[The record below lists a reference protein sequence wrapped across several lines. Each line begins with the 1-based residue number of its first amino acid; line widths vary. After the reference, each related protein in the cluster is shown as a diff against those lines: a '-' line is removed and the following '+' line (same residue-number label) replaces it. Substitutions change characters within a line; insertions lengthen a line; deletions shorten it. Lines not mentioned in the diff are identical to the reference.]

1 MFNWTASRL
10 ARLAS
15 ALRAYNRAITMR
27 ARELEAA
34 GRADLVDLLPPRM
47 TAADVKRRVNSVNDF
62 RRIVGYRNDAKR
74 GRTSELTRIL
84 KSVRRDA
91 LEFTVE
97 GGVTTTNYAK
107 REHRYDVRA
116 IRRRRERTMTEMT
129 GELYPGDVAVT
140 VGETPVGDSLVM
152 DGNDLMP
159 DDAGEPD
166 PSTVDVDERTLN
178 RWRQEDARNKRSQV
192 TVDSMYYV
200 YMNTW
205 TNPLNMHRH
214 MGRYQD
220 MIDALEWL
228 YRNRPDVLN
237 KEFAKGRDELDP
249 QYITESGGSSNPYI
263 NTPYQTRHD
272 RAVAYVVSVAIHAG
286 MYGNDLTGRID
297 FVGPVYEE
305 ELKRQ
310 TRERGYHG

>member
-1 MFNWTASRL
+1 MFNWNATRL

-34 GRADLVDLLPPRM
+34 GRADLIDLLPSRM
-47 TAADVKRRVNSVNDF
+47 TAADVKRRVNNVNDF

-97 GGVTTTNYAK
+97 NGVTTTNYAK
-107 REHRYDVRA
+107 REHRYNVRA
-116 IRRRRERTMTEMT
+116 IRRRRKQTMDEMT
-129 GELYPGDVAVT
+129 SELYPGDEGVAF
-140 VGETPVGDSLVM
+140 GETPVGDSIAM
-152 DGNDLMP
+152 DSNDLMP
-159 DDAGEPD
+159 EDAGEPD
-166 PSTVDVDERTLN
+166 PSTVDVDEQTLS

-200 YMNTW
+200 YLNTW

-214 MGRYQD
+214 MGRYQE

-228 YRNRPDVLN
+228 HDNRPDVLN

-249 QYITESGGSSNPYI
+249 QYITESGGSSNPYV

-272 RAVAYVVSVAIHAG
+272 RAVTYVVNVAVHAG
-286 MYGNDLTGRID
+286 MHGNDLTGRID
-297 FVGPVYEE
+297 FADPVYEE
-305 ELKRQ
+305 DLHRQ
-310 TRERGYHG
+310 VRERRNRG